1 MLLGGGRIVEYINN
15 GIPARF
21 GKDGQQ
27 IGIEDAITKSDED
40 EGPVYH
46 FPLIE
51 NTVDPLIV
59 EGAVYD
65 LRLSSSFIHSSEKAQ
80 LFVDKRNTGDD
91 FSASKRIIGGRNC
104 FLFEK
109 GKYYLCK
116 TIESVNLPTN
126 FQGLLFP
133 RTTMFRSGIQILCG
147 TVQPNYFGPLTFGLK
162 NLSDSDIFIEIG
174 FRCLSIGFE
183 FIDGASIPYNGN
195 WQDGERT
202 GTNGTF
208 DPAR

>member
-1 MLLGGGRIVEYINN
+1 MLVGGDKIVEYINQ

-21 GKDGQQ
+21 DKGGGQSNLE
-27 IGIEDAITKSDED
+27 GAIVKSESEESDI
-40 EGPVYH
+40 YH

-51 NTVDPLIV
+51 NVINPLVI

-65 LRLSSSFIHSSEKAQ
+65 LRLGLAFVHSSEKTK
-80 LFVDKRNTGDD
+80 LFESKRNTGDD
-91 FSASKRIIGGRNC
+91 FKVTKRILEGKDC

-109 GKYYLCK
+109 NKYYLC
-116 TIESVNLPTN
+116 TTVESVNLPLN

-133 RTTMFRSGIQILCG
+133 RTTMFRSGLQVLCG
-147 TVQPNYFGPLTFGLK
+147 TVQPNYFGLLTFGLK
-162 NLSDSDIFIEIG
+162 NISDADIFIEKG

-183 FIDGASIPYNGN
+183 YIDGASIAYTGN
-195 WQDGERT
+195 WQSGKKT
-202 GTNGTF
+202 GTNGKF